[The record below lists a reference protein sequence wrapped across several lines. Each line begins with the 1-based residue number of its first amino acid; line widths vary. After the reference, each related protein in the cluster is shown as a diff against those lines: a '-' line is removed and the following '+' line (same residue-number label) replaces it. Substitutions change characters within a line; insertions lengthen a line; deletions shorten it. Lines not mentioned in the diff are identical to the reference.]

1 MESVES
7 SNIRTIDGQKIVF
20 IRNIYFKGKRSIDW
34 NQVEIYLRQYVGS
47 IYRVAE
53 TEEDIIIGTDLP
65 GEYTGS
71 IYTKKLKGAAAKA
84 KANAIQVL
92 PEMLKIA
99 TNREFEKN
107 RKEKHNRDAKNG
119 WYRYETGF
127 AVPIYNMEGEL
138 IRYNI
143 YQAKILVR
151 HASDGR
157 KYLYDILEIKK
168 K

>member
-127 AVPIYNMEGEL
+127 AVPIYNMEAEL

>member
-7 SNIRTIDGQKIVF
+7 SNIRTLDGQKIVF

>member
-7 SNIRTIDGQKIVF
+7 SNIRTIDEQKIVF

>member
-157 KYLYDILEIKK
+157 KYLYDILGIKK

>member
-1 MESVES
+1 M
-7 SNIRTIDGQKIVF
+7 
-20 IRNIYFKGKRSIDW
+20 GKRLYLS
-34 NQVEIYLRQYVGS
+34 EI
-47 IYRVAE
+47 
-53 TEEDIIIGTDLP
+53 
-65 GEYTGS
+65 
-71 IYTKKLKGAAAKA
+71 
-84 KANAIQVL
+84 L

-107 RKEKHNRDAKNG
+107 RKESITEMQRTDG
-119 WYRYETGF
+119 IDMRLDLQCPYIIWR
-127 AVPIYNMEGEL
+127 GEL

>member
-84 KANAIQVL
+84 KANATQVL

-138 IRYNI
+138 SRYNI